1 MITELN
7 GLFEP
12 PATKLNEIHSPSFGI
27 NGNGCTGS
35 IDIGVNIGSISSLKS
50 FFKFFLNLI
59 FNLLGVI

>member
-12 PATKLNEIHSPSFGI
+12 PATKLNEIHNPSFGI

-35 IDIGVNIGSISSLKS
+35 IEIGVNIGSISSLKS
-50 FFKFFLNLI
+50 FFRFF
-59 FNLLGVI
+59 FNH

>member
-12 PATKLNEIHSPSFGI
+12 PATKLNEIHNPSFGI

-35 IDIGVNIGSISSLKS
+35 IEIGVNIGSISSLKS
-50 FFKFFLNLI
+50 FFRFFLNLI